1 MRAGHAGAVGAVF
14 LRARCCSTA
23 LAAIAWARARILN
36 SWSPK
41 RGASSVVARLA
52 RLAGGIGLA
61 DFDGGQQGVAAQLV
75 VVVEVL
81 VTEGQGVDPLG
92 DQFLGGMF
100 DELGVA
106 MIGAA
111 GGELVED
118 AGELLGL

>member
-1 MRAGHAGAVGAVF
+1 MPWLTERSAVGSQVVSAAGADGTHEAVRGGPAVRGELGGLITMRAGHAGAVGAVF

-61 DFDGGQQGVAAQLV
+61 DFDGGQ
-75 VVVEVL
+75 
-81 VTEGQGVDPLG
+81 
-92 DQFLGGMF
+92 
-100 DELGVA
+100 
-106 MIGAA
+106 
-111 GGELVED
+111 
-118 AGELLGL
+118 